1 MTVVMHENKN
11 KTICLAGFHLVED
24 AVLTIKRM
32 QMNFRT
38 PMQFTFLHSTYLHI
52 ERPEIKR

>member
-11 KTICLAGFHLVED
+11 KTICLTGFHSVED
-24 AVLTIKRM
+24 AVLMIKRM

-38 PMQFTFLHSTYLHI
+38 PMQFAFLHSMHLHI